1 MTFLGQLNRDI
12 VDTNKALSDMN
23 DSMAIAMQESKKW
36 TIVSRFLSGT
46 GLWAIQNKLRGLISV
61 FAEYQKSQMKTIEN
75 QQKVMEL
82 SEKLTTRKEDLR
94 NAQIKLTEAMGK
106 TAAQRENSIELLN
119 DEIKD
124 LKYLN
129 LSMTELE
136 NRIASGQYAQSTIL
150 KYEKELRK
158 LRAQEEILIDTR
170 NTQQE
175 TLEGLNEVYEEAARI
190 AEYYGLKGAK
200 GEKEALKIAE
210 GRLKI
215 MNEQAKMQANI
226 LTGGKTGKAIQLQK
240 ELREQEKTGKGV
252 LGKEKVGMQHFA
264 SDMKSSLEKILGI
277 DKRRMKKLK
286 KEEDDA
292 RLTYGLM
299 SPEFAAAEKE
309 TQKAQKE
316 IDDKRSK
323 NMNMLT
329 MQAMKA
335 KIVKGIEGA
344 VKNIFMIG
352 KMALMASFWFIL
364 IIGIIGV
371 IVALVIKYREQLEP
385 YFKFISDTVGVFLSI
400 LMPLWAFIKE
410 KVSGAFTALQEGK
423 PEKFITELLYAVG
436 GVLLLAA
443 SASLALAITAI
454 IAFGAIAIGI
464 IASYLGD
471 MWEKSKA
478 AFVYGILMVIGTIMI
493 VVGLIF
499 SWPVVL
505 LGLGVIILGKL
516 FKWFAKSI
524 GLFSSGGTSHGGMAL
539 VGEKGPELMELPA
552 GTKIHSNEKSRRMV
566 SGGSTNNNITV
577 NVQGRVGASD
587 AEIRDIARKVG
598 AQLNRE
604 INRTTSSATRS

>member
-1 MTFLGQLNRDI
+1 
-12 VDTNKALSDMN
+12 
-23 DSMAIAMQESKKW
+23 
-36 TIVSRFLSGT
+36 
-46 GLWAIQNKLRGLISV
+46 
-61 FAEYQKSQMKTIEN
+61 
-75 QQKVMEL
+75 
-82 SEKLTTRKEDLR
+82 
-94 NAQIKLTEAMGK
+94 
-106 TAAQRENSIELLN
+106 
-119 DEIKD
+119 
-124 LKYLN
+124 
-129 LSMTELE
+129 
-136 NRIASGQYAQSTIL
+136 
-150 KYEKELRK
+150 
-158 LRAQEEILIDTR
+158 
-170 NTQQE
+170 
-175 TLEGLNEVYEEAARI
+175 
-190 AEYYGLKGAK
+190 
-200 GEKEALKIAE
+200 
-210 GRLKI
+210 
-215 MNEQAKMQANI
+215 MNEQARVQANI

-252 LGKEKVGMQHFA
+252 LEKEKVGMQHFA

-299 SPEFAAAEKE
+299 SPEFAAAEKK

-371 IVALVIKYREQLEP
+371 IIALVIKYREQLEP

-400 LMPLWAFIKE
+400 LMPLWTFIKE

-423 PEKFITELLYAVG
+423 PEKFITELLWAVG

-454 IAFGAIAIGI
+454 IAFGSIAIGI
-464 IASYLGD
+464 IVSYLGD
-471 MWEKSKA
+471 MLNKGVEW
-478 AFVYGILMVIGTIMI
+478 FLYGLLMVIGTIMI
-493 VVGLIF
+493 IVGLIF

-505 LGLGVIILGKL
+505 LGLGLVIVGKL
-516 FKWFAKSI
+516 FKSIGKSFGLFAK
-524 GLFSSGGTSHGGMAL
+524 GGTSHGGMAI

>member
-1 MTFLGQLNRDI
+1 
-12 VDTNKALSDMN
+12 
-23 DSMAIAMQESKKW
+23 
-36 TIVSRFLSGT
+36 
-46 GLWAIQNKLRGLISV
+46 
-61 FAEYQKSQMKTIEN
+61 

-423 PEKFITELLYAVG
+423 PEKFITE
-436 GVLLLAA
+436 
-443 SASLALAITAI
+443 
-454 IAFGAIAIGI
+454 
-464 IASYLGD
+464 
-471 MWEKSKA
+471 
-478 AFVYGILMVIGTIMI
+478 
-493 VVGLIF
+493 
-499 SWPVVL
+499 
-505 LGLGVIILGKL
+505 
-516 FKWFAKSI
+516 
-524 GLFSSGGTSHGGMAL
+524 
-539 VGEKGPELMELPA
+539 
-552 GTKIHSNEKSRRMV
+552 
-566 SGGSTNNNITV
+566 
-577 NVQGRVGASD
+577 
-587 AEIRDIARKVG
+587 
-598 AQLNRE
+598 
-604 INRTTSSATRS
+604 